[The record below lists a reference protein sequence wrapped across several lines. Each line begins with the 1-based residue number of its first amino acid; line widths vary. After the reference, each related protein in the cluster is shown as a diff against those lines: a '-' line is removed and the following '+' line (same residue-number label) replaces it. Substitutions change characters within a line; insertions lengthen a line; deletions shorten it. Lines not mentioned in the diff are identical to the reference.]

1 MMDKPGDPINH
12 RGMRSMERQDL
23 QQGNSMTKS
32 TAIAVIQARVDDN
45 TQQCLYLH

>member
-12 RGMRSMERQDL
+12 RGMRSMERQEL
-23 QQGNSMTKS
+23 QQGTKS
-32 TAIAVIQARVDDN
+32 SAIAVIQVRVDDN